1 MAVRVNRRPLFR
13 RWIAFYRIQHLS
25 FFALQSVVESGI
37 DIALVLPLSV
47 FVGRKPFVNK
57 MFKLTHC

>member
-13 RWIAFYRIQHLS
+13 CWIALYCIQHLS
-25 FFALQSVVESGI
+25 FFAMQSVVESGI

-47 FVGRKPFVNK
+47 FVGY
-57 MFKLTHC
+57 

>member
-13 RWIAFYRIQHLS
+13 CWIAFHRIQHLS
-25 FFALQSVVESGI
+25 FFAPQSVVESGV

-47 FVGRKPFVNK
+47 FVGYEPFVNK